1 MDDPED
7 PLHGGGGG
15 GGGGPPLLRRHA
27 PAASSSP
34 SPSRL
39 ASLIRTRHR
48 SFLLGDCGDGGGG
61 GGSGGDIEEAASSFF
76 GEGLAACSRPI
87 VVLDFVWNLA
97 FVVVAVVVLLSAFK
111 ERPSTPLRLWLCGY
125 ALQCLFHVGFV
136 CAEYRRRDG
145 DDELVGVSGL
155 SRSPSRRRMLKRLE
169 SLNTLISSVWWVF
182 GFYWIVVGGQPLL
195 QDAPRLY
202 WLTVVFLAFDVF
214 FVIFCIGMAFVVFLA
229 LFCCIPILAIA
240 YAVASTEGASED
252 IIRSLPKY
260 RYRPASVLSTFNNLG
275 MEEVLGARSGLGNNG
290 SSGELFLHSEDSEC
304 CICLSSYVDGAE
316 LYTLPC
322 NHHFHC
328 SCISKWLLINATCP
342 LCKFNIL
349 KGDTLV

>member
-1 MDDPED
+1 MDNRED

-15 GGGGPPLLRRHA
+15 GDPPLLRRHA
-27 PAASSSP
+27 PAAFSSPSP

-39 ASLIRTRHR
+39 ARLIRTRHR

-61 GGSGGDIEEAASSFF
+61 GGDGRGRI
-76 GEGLAACSRPI
+76 G
-87 VVLDFVWNLA
+87 
-97 FVVVAVVVLLSAFK
+97 
-111 ERPSTPLRLWLCGY
+111 
-125 ALQCLFHVGFV
+125 CLFHVGFV

-155 SRSPSRRRMLKRLE
+155 SRSPSRSRMLKRLE
-169 SLNTLISSVWWVF
+169 SLNTLISSVWSVF
-182 GFYWIVVGGQPLL
+182 GFYWIVVALVGGQPLL
-195 QDAPRLY
+195 QDAPCLY
-202 WLTVVFLAFDVF
+202 WLTVVFLAFNVF
-214 FVIFCIGMAFVVFLA
+214 FMIFCIGMAFVVFLA

-240 YAVASTEGASED
+240 YAVASSEGASED

-304 CICLSSYVDGAE
+304 CICLSSYVDGCRRVNIFSWDAE
-316 LYTLPC
+316 FVKVDQATLL
-322 NHHFHC
+322 N
-328 SCISKWLLINATCP
+328 LI
-342 LCKFNIL
+342 IL
-349 KGDTLV
+349 VS